1 MQLTQP
7 EIIQILRKRAN
18 LNQAELGSQA
28 FNTTM
33 DSGRTKI
40 KNIELGRQ
48 RPTQDDL
55 QCIAACLDVPME
67 QLMTEAGGRQGEVV
81 DRRNGALISQ
91 KIIDMY
97 PGLGNYLDML
107 DKAAGIDD
115 TELIVYLTG
124 KIGYIL
130 QSGPSAQ
137 SDGTPPMTAGIE
149 GGLEVE

>member
-48 RPTQDDL
+48 RPTEDDL
-55 QCIAACLDVPME
+55 QCIAGCLDVPVE
-67 QLMTEAGGRQGEVV
+67 QLMPDADGRKKGAAG
-81 DRRNGALISQ
+81 RRNGAVISQ

-97 PGLGNYLDML
+97 PGFGNYLEML

-115 TELIVYLTG
+115 TELIEYLTG
-124 KIGYIL
+124 KIGEIL
-130 QSGPSAQ
+130 QSGPSAA
-137 SDGTPPMTAGIE
+137 SDGMPPMTAEIE
-149 GGLEVE
+149 GGFEVD

>member
-18 LNQAELGSQA
+18 LNQAELGSRA

-48 RPTQDDL
+48 RPTEEDL
-55 QCIAACLDVPME
+55 RCIGECLDVPAE
-67 QLMTEAGGRQGEVV
+67 LLMPESDGRKSLSGSRQNAAV
-81 DRRNGALISQ
+81 ISQ
-91 KIIDMY
+91 KIIDMF
-97 PGLGNYLDML
+97 PGLGNYLEML

-115 TELIVYLTG
+115 TELIEYLTG
-124 KIGYIL
+124 KIGEIL
-130 QSGPSAQ
+130 QGGPAADSE
-137 SDGTPPMTAGIE
+137 SSSRLTAGIE
-149 GGLEVE
+149 GGMEGD